1 MSELSLFLPRSKGLS
16 SKVSHQE
23 RRFRLT
29 PRLFVRAGQR
39 NSSGDVA
46 SQGAHA
52 AYRTTWVWRDSLDGE
67 LTLRPA
73 QRVSSQIGILVRLF
87 LVRSEEKSFRSIAR
101 LDGRRWLPPRRACAL
116 DTWGCNPGTK
126 NTTHQERSANP
137 GEAPGKLTF
146 GLVPRLWKFL
156 GEFLLAIRAH
166 GMTNR
171 HTQPSRAPD
180 RQTKGMTAKV
190 LIATRADHA
199 QLRRRVHGGSC

>member
-1 MSELSLFLPRSKGLS
+1 MIAALPRSKSLS
-16 SKVSHQE
+16 AKVSHQSAA
-23 RRFRLT
+23 
-29 PRLFVRAGQR
+29 FVLPLSL
-39 NSSGDVA
+39 SSG
-46 SQGAHA
+46 QGKEA
-52 AYRTTWVWRDSLDGE
+52 ALVILRPKEPARAWRDYLDGE

-146 GLVPRLWKFL
+146 GLVPRLWRISWR
-156 GEFLLAIRAH
+156 GSAS
-166 GMTNR
+166 
-171 HTQPSRAPD
+171 QPSPRHD
-180 RQTKGMTAKV
+180 
-190 LIATRADHA
+190 
-199 QLRRRVHGGSC
+199 

>member
-1 MSELSLFLPRSKGLS
+1 MSESLLILPRSKGLS
-16 SKVSHQE
+16 SKVSHRE
-23 RRFRLT
+23 RC
-29 PRLFVRAGQR
+29 FVLPLGF
-39 NSSGDVA
+39 SSG
-46 SQGAHA
+46 QGKQTSLAILRPKEPTR
-52 AYRTTWVWRDSLDGE
+52 AYGDHTKMEARTTWVWRDSLDGE

-146 GLVPRLWKFL
+146 GLVPRLWRFFNLPQHNKRVYTFCIVL
-156 GEFLLAIRAH
+156 SSTSRNLAHICVKNQR
-166 GMTNR
+166 
-171 HTQPSRAPD
+171 
-180 RQTKGMTAKV
+180 
-190 LIATRADHA
+190 
-199 QLRRRVHGGSC
+199 

>member
-1 MSELSLFLPRSKGLS
+1 M
-16 SKVSHQE
+16 
-23 RRFRLT
+23 
-29 PRLFVRAGQR
+29 
-39 NSSGDVA
+39 
-46 SQGAHA
+46 
-52 AYRTTWVWRDSLDGE
+52 DGE

-73 QRVSSQIGILVRLF
+73 QRVSSQIEHLVRLF
-87 LVRSEEKSFRSIAR
+87 LVRSEEKPFRSIAR

-146 GLVPRLWKFL
+146 GLVPRLWRFF
-156 GEFLLAIRAH
+156 GEVLLARRAH

-171 HTQPSRAPD
+171 HTQPSRAPA
-180 RQTKGMTAKV
+180 RQTKRMTAKV

-199 QLRRRVHGGSC
+199 ELRRVGTGGSCCSCSPNAQGTPALGSLQAVMHLSRYADTPRFLLLPGLAASTTSR